1 MVQVSFV
8 RERKS
13 ICVPEGTTVLEA
25 EILAGLRPDAP
36 CGGAGR
42 CGKCLARVAPMSS
55 GGTDSDSAL
64 VSNGNMNSEGSMDFD
79 GNTGSGD
86 VDEEDFLIHDFRAA
100 TPPVR
105 ACQTKVSSDI
115 CVDTL
120 TSQEQDF
127 SILTEG
133 YLRPVTFHPGLS
145 VHKIQLDKPQPGD
158 KRSDW
163 ERMLEQLA
171 KTEAETQ
178 SKAQPET
185 WPEIQPNVQ
194 SDGSERIQLEVQ
206 SGIRPGIQPD
216 PALASTLYD
225 RRGESGTWYAI
236 YTENEIL
243 ELRREPG
250 RICFAAFD
258 VGTTTVVGY
267 LLDAGDGSVLAVES
281 RLNPQAQYGADVIM
295 RANYA
300 LEHGTELLAA
310 CIRTA
315 VNEMLE
321 ALARKAQVSTTDIF
335 QVSVVG
341 NTCMH
346 HLFLG
351 ISPASLVHAPYTPAI
366 SQRLTLRAAEYGL
379 CVHPKAQLLMLP
391 VIAGYVG
398 ADTCACL
405 MAVRPDLKDEI
416 TLLLDIGTNGEMVLG
431 NRKRR
436 VACSTAAGPAFEGA
450 KITCGMRGAV
460 GAVDHVFYKDGV
472 WSYSTIGG
480 EPAIGL
486 CGSGLIDLVAC
497 LLRAGRVDENGR
509 LESGQEDPQTFV
521 LVSPE
526 DSGNGKGVYLTRK
539 DVGEV
544 QLAKAAIAAGIQLL
558 MKELQVT
565 EDDIAEVCIAGAFG
579 SYMNPLSAGEIGMFP
594 RSLTDRVKAIGN
606 AAGEG
611 AKLALISRE
620 ELKLSDELARGTD
633 FIELAALPEFQDC
646 FIEQLEF
653 ECACRQQ

>member
-1 MVQVSFV
+1 MVQVFFV
-8 RERKS
+8 REGKK
-13 ICVPEGTTVLEA
+13 ICIPEGTTVLEA
-25 EILAGLRPDAP
+25 EIQAGLKPDAP

-42 CGKCLARVAPMSS
+42 CGKCLVRIAGESS
-55 GGTDSDSAL
+55 
-64 VSNGNMNSEGSMDFD
+64 D
-79 GNTGSGD
+79 GNAD
-86 VDEEDFLIHDFRAA
+86 

-105 ACQTKVSSDI
+105 ACQTKVTSDI
-115 CVDTL
+115 LVDTMI
-120 TSQEQDF
+120 SHKKEF

-133 YLRPVTFHPGLS
+133 YLRPVTYHPGLL
-145 VHKIQLDKPQPGD
+145 VHKIQLDKPKPGD

-163 ERMLEQLA
+163 ERMLSQLA
-171 KTEAETQ
+171 KEEPAALPAMQPQIRPEMQQETQLEMQPEIEPDSQSDMQMAET
-178 SKAQPET
+178 S
-185 WPEIQPNVQ
+185 
-194 SDGSERIQLEVQ
+194 
-206 SGIRPGIQPD
+206 GIQPD
-216 PALASTLYD
+216 RALASTLYE
-225 RRGESGTWYAI
+225 RREETAVWYAI
-236 YTENEIL
+236 HTEDEIL
-243 ELRREPG
+243 DLRREAG
-250 RICFAAFD
+250 RVCFAAFD
-258 VGTTTVVGY
+258 IGTTTVVGY
-267 LLDAGDGSVLAVES
+267 LLDAEDGRTLAVES
-281 RLNPQAQYGADVIM
+281 CLNPQTQYGADVIM

-300 LEHGTELLAA
+300 LEHGTEILAA

-315 VNEMLE
+315 INEMLKK
-321 ALARKAQVSTTDIF
+321 LARKAQISTEDIF
-335 QVSVVG
+335 QVSLVG

-366 SQRLTLRAAEYGL
+366 SRRMTLRAADYGL
-379 CVHPKAQLLMLP
+379 DIHPKAQLLMLP

-405 MAVRPDLKDEI
+405 MAVRPDQKEEI

-450 KITCGMRGAV
+450 KITCGMRGAA
-460 GAVDHVFYKDGV
+460 GAVDHVFYEDGV

-480 EPAIGL
+480 EPAVGL
-486 CGSGLIDLVAC
+486 CGSGLIDLTAC
-497 LLRAGRVDENGR
+497 LLRAGKIDENGR

-521 LVSPE
+521 LVPPE

-558 MKELQVT
+558 MEELGVT
-565 EDDIAEVCIAGAFG
+565 EEDISEVCIAGAFG
-579 SYMNPLSAGEIGMFP
+579 SYMNPISAGEIGMFP
-594 RSLTDRVKAIGN
+594 RSLTDRVSAIGN

-611 AKLALISRE
+611 AKLALISLE
-620 ELKLSDELARGTD
+620 ELKMADELADGTD

-646 FIEQLEF
+646 FIEQLGF
-653 ECACRQQ
+653 ENAGD